1 MILEISVTQ
10 TIIQVYLKV
19 SLCSSNQRDLVELT
33 ALLLMVRSR
42 AAPGSAP
49 PAALMWLKDER
60 KQFAWDT
67 MPSLQMLL
75 KPHVKLGV
83 TAYQCRNKE
92 NNISIIWVLVL
103 RCLPAST
110 IQNSNCGLGSHY
122 WASQMR
128 WTTGKDTLWFA
139 VDTSEKLP
147 VVFYVTAFGGFLVRV
162 DHMCYCTFLFS
173 ICRHF
178 FSKAFQREEFWGGS
192 CSRKVLCVVAKVWV
206 ELKVSVQKTQ
216 RMTSEMLWKFPFH
229 I

>member
-42 AAPGSAP
+42 AAAGSAP

-92 NNISIIWVLVL
+92 NNISII
-103 RCLPAST
+103 
-110 IQNSNCGLGSHY
+110 
-122 WASQMR
+122 
-128 WTTGKDTLWFA
+128 
-139 VDTSEKLP
+139 
-147 VVFYVTAFGGFLVRV
+147 
-162 DHMCYCTFLFS
+162 
-173 ICRHF
+173 
-178 FSKAFQREEFWGGS
+178 
-192 CSRKVLCVVAKVWV
+192 
-206 ELKVSVQKTQ
+206 
-216 RMTSEMLWKFPFH
+216 
-229 I
+229 